1 MQTTLVASESVWQM
15 EPQMSFLMQD
25 INLED
30 IYPNMI
36 LPNCHVTIGNLS
48 IPDGFIYKG

>member
-30 IYPNMI
+30 IHPNMI
-36 LPNCHVTIGNLS
+36 LPNCHVPVFNAMV
-48 IPDGFIYKG
+48 DYHR